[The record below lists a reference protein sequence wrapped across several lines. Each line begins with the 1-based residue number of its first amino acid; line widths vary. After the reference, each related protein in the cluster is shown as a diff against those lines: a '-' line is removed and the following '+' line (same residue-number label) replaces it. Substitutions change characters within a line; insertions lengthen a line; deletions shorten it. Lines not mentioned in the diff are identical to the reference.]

1 MILEKKVL
9 SLDTP
14 NGRTL
19 EAFRRW
25 FNSKAVP
32 VLWGHD
38 RELFNQSADLVALA
52 PVDSDRLNR
61 ILRRYCG
68 WFLKV
73 WNPLTDVH
81 GMSVADFRKE
91 GSRVDETHVDM
102 YYFSERRI
110 QWIGAVV
117 SGLFSALLLVGAIV
131 CLLFVSDKGTSM
143 RIGMIVLFTCLF
155 AGVVSLLTNARR
167 AEIFA
172 STAA

>member
-1 MILEKKVL
+1 MLEKEVL

-14 NGRTL
+14 NARTL

-25 FNSKAVP
+25 FNSKAIP

-38 RELFNQSADLVALA
+38 RDLFVESADLIALA

-61 ILRRYCG
+61 LLRRYCG

-73 WNPLTDVH
+73 WHPPMDVY
-81 GMSVADFRKE
+81 GTAIANSRKE
-91 GSRVDETHVDM
+91 ASSVDETHVDM

-110 QWIGAVV
+110 QWLGAVV
-117 SGLFSALLLVGAIV
+117 SGIFSALLLIGAIV